1 MTPEVHVID
10 DDDAIRLLVGRML
23 RNADIAVRTYA
34 SAMEFFDILDD
45 IDPSC
50 VITDLRLPVIDGVDL
65 IRRLRAR
72 GSNCPIIVI
81 SGQGDILQAVAA
93 MKAGAADFIEKP
105 FQNAVLL
112 EAVRA
117 AIDAEKGAAQRSDA
131 QRNFAD
137 MLRVLSPR
145 EQEVLQS
152 VIAGNA
158 NKIIARELGISH
170 RTVEVH
176 RANVMSKTGATSLS
190 ALLRMALLAEG

>member
-1 MTPEVHVID
+1 LTPEVHVID